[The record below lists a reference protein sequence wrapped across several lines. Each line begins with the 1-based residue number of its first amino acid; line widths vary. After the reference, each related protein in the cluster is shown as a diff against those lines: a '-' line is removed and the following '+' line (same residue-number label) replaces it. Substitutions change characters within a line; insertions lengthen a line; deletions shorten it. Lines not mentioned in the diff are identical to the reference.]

1 MSDFILITGCS
12 TGIGLHLAQ
21 RLQQEGFSVLATAR
35 KTQDVDNLLQ
45 LGLLACQLDLNNE
58 QSIEQAVNWALK
70 QSNGCL
76 YGLINNGAYGQSG
89 AIEDLPTK
97 ALREQFDTNLFGWHH
112 LIRLVLPV
120 MLQTNRGRIIQI
132 SSILGLV
139 AMKYRGAYNASKFAL
154 EGYTDTLRLEL
165 RDTEVQISLIE
176 PGPVRSEFR
185 SNALVKF
192 KQNIDVINSRH
203 HDTYQQTLQRLQNPT
218 PKNPFS
224 LEPESCV
231 APALHALRS
240 RRAKARYSV
249 TFPTHLF
256 ALLRR
261 ILPSRWLDYL
271 LAHSA

>member
-1 MSDFILITGCS
+1 
-12 TGIGLHLAQ
+12 
-21 RLQQEGFSVLATAR
+21 
-35 KTQDVDNLLQ
+35 
-45 LGLLACQLDLNNE
+45 
-58 QSIEQAVNWALK
+58 
-70 QSNGCL
+70 
-76 YGLINNGAYGQSG
+76 
-89 AIEDLPTK
+89 
-97 ALREQFDTNLFGWHH
+97 
-112 LIRLVLPV
+112 